1 MLWIANV
8 GTSLMLGRFWTSM
21 FNSMLV
27 DPSSDEA
34 IFAIKFT
41 AVFWPL
47 GIYTNSNLSNSW
59 ARCFVSLRYFYILSS
74 FASYSSLIY
83 LITNFESLWMSK
95 FLTPSAFPSLSPISI
110 PSYSAS
116 LLVAIFQ
123 DLASVAEKRIGKW
136 CLRNCHCPQG
146 SS

>member
-1 MLWIANV
+1 MVWIANV
-8 GTSLMLGRFWTSM
+8 GTSSMLGRFWTSM

-34 IFAIKFT
+34 IFAISSA

-59 ARCFVSLRYFYILSS
+59 ARCFVSLRYFCILSS

-110 PSYSAS
+110 PSYLAS
-116 LLVAIFQ
+116 LLVAVFQ

-136 CLRNCHCPQG
+136 CLRSCHCPRG